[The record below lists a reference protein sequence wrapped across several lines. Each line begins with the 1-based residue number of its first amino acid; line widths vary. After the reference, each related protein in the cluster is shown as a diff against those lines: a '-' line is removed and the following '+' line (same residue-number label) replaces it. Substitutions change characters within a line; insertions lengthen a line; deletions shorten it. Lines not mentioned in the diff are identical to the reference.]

1 MALFNLFRRK
11 KTEVQVS
18 PAASPVPINGN
29 TVNEPEPPRVP
40 KSVFIEENAPDFQ
53 SLTFKSNGQKIGID
67 LVYDFLQVD
76 YERKGYEDALT
87 NPDESYKNDNIN
99 LLRMDLAILVQ
110 KVDNYYTEILKE
122 LDFHIESRKR
132 SGLVDLVLQLNSKRE
147 VVVDQMERLNAI
159 KFDIEQKNGITQR
172 IVLSYQRGFLR
183 GLAAL
188 SHSSVMNRKL

>member
-11 KTEVQVS
+11 KNDVQVL
-18 PAASPVPINGN
+18 PPASPVPINGN

-40 KSVFIEENAPDFQ
+40 KSVFIEENAPDSQ
-53 SLTFKSNGQKIGID
+53 SLTFKSNGQKVGID
-67 LVYDFLQVD
+67 LIYDFLQVD

-99 LLRMDLAILVQ
+99 LLRLDLAILVQ
-110 KVDNYYTEILKE
+110 KVDNYYIEILKE

-132 SGLVDLVLQLNSKRE
+132 AGLVDLVLQLNSKRE
-147 VVVDQMERLNAI
+147 VVLDQMERLNTI
-159 KFDIEQKNGITQR
+159 KLDIEQKNGITQR

-188 SHSSVMNRKL
+188 SQSTAMTKKL